1 MANISIEQFEKE
13 ALAFLESNAE
23 RRPVEKAFVWGEGSD
38 NFYRE
43 KDRDQEAINAEEGKG
58 WRQKKS
64 IPCRCW
70 TLSWCGCGPRQRTN
84 GKGRQQKVA
93 ISLDFLLKLQEAIH
107 ERLCSWRAPRNV
119 NVNGHNAI
127 ATSNDGI

>member
-43 KDRDQEAINAEEGKG
+43 KDRDQEAINAEEGKL
-58 WRQKKS
+58 WRQKS
-64 IPCRCW
+64 SMLASDGSPD
-70 TLSWCGCGPRQRTN
+70 PRHMADVN
-84 GKGRQQKVA
+84 
-93 ISLDFLLKLQEAIH
+93 FLLHTTVYTTNLKQH
-107 ERLCSWRAPRNV
+107 SVCPTRACLPS
-119 NVNGHNAI
+119 AL
-127 ATSNDGI
+127 AW